1 MNAAVKDQNLSP
13 AQVTLLTKAMLSV
26 AMRDGLHPAEA
37 GLISNFYEGSRGDD
51 MPTMQAMLDAVKA
64 SPLKVGELSGSAPEF
79 AETVMLMCLMTAYAD
94 GSFSASERDY
104 VKSLAAV
111 LGIDEE
117 RFSGYLAQVHN
128 ELIGAVSNLPDSA
141 SVAKVFGKLSSDI

>member
-1 MNAAVKDQNLSP
+1 MNAVVKDQNLSP
-13 AQVTLLTKAMLSV
+13 VQVTLLTKAMLSV
-26 AMRDGLHPAEA
+26 AMCDGLHPAEA

-111 LGIDEE
+111 LGIDDA

-128 ELIGAVSNLPDSA
+128 ELIGALSNLPDSA